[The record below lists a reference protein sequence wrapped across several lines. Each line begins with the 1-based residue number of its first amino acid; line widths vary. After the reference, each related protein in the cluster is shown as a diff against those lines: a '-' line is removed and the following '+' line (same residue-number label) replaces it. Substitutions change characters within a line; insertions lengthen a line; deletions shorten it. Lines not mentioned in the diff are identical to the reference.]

1 MEQFTLGGTH
11 LSESRGKEE
20 NVNNRAAL
28 RLKIRIHEDDHGKW
42 S

>member
-20 NVNNRAAL
+20 HVNNRAAL
-28 RLKIRIHEDDHGKW
+28 CLKMRIHKDVHGKW